1 MIWIPVFA
9 ILGIVVAAKYALD
22 ESESLPGVIIR
33 GIIATPICSA
43 AGSLVGVV
51 VACVVGIFSLLLP
64 ANETIISETPIY
76 SLVDESGT
84 YGRFVLGTGT
94 VDSDLHIYYIT
105 ETEDGSGKEI
115 EKVKRDNAVIVEND
129 AVQPNE
135 KVVGKRLK
143 WKWAELFVLDENVF
157 FDKTIL
163 TVPVGTTTTEYI
175 VDLK

>member
-33 GIIATPICSA
+33 GIIAAPICSA
-43 AGSLVGVV
+43 VGILAGGVV
-51 VACVVGIFSLLLP
+51 AFVVGIFSLLLP

-76 SLVDESGT
+76 SLVDKSGT
-84 YGRFVLGTGT
+84 YGRFVLGTGA
-94 VDSDLHIYYIT
+94 VDSDLHIYYIA
-105 ETEDGSGKEI
+105 ETEAGKEI
-115 EKVKRDNAVIVEND
+115 EKVECDNAVIVEND

-163 TVPVGTTTTEYI
+163 TVPVGTTTTEYN